1 MPDAGNAPRGGAG
14 GLAFARVGVDARSM
28 LVWWCSARNMP
39 HERMLHV
46 DFRTNV
52 MSERGVLNTLGT
64 ASAVH
69 GRVAES
75 GTRRP
80 PDGMFARF
88 SFLRLPAGR
97 AVPFLDVLDPNGPC
111 RTDAAARA
119 DRKPGSLHAPAVRRR
134 QVHIDRSINRSRSL
148 VKRRS
153 RPVEWWPS
161 IDVSVI
167 WGRCR
172 RPSGRQRLAPCAR
185 VPEGKTLASGGE
197 PVRN

>member
-1 MPDAGNAPRGGAG
+1 
-14 GLAFARVGVDARSM
+14 
-28 LVWWCSARNMP
+28 
-39 HERMLHV
+39 
-46 DFRTNV
+46 

-185 VPEGKTLASGGE
+185 VPEEKTLASGGE
-197 PVRN
+197 PVRNLIGIQDARPRASAKALARGAASSLLLPTLARRRSWGRASAGHSAP